1 MQTNRDGRKL
11 KVASLT
17 PHFKPDPFPFLSLSL
32 HLPPVYTHIHT
43 HFPPSPLLPPFL
55 LQLESHLQGNA
66 MSLRHEAVY
75 LGLITAVPL
84 LMTDCVTWFHTHMH
98 IHTPLPR
105 LPRHTQTLAG
115 FQSFSL
121 TPLAYC
127 SNPNCQL
134 LLTAKLLG
142 TLNDCYRKPAP
153 PLKAN
158 PSLHIFWNSPDL
170 QGKWGDLW
178 SSEEEQIQEN
188 TGVGA
193 KIFIYK
199 EPGSCYVEI

>member
-1 MQTNRDGRKL
+1 MQTNRDARKL

-17 PHFKPDPFPFLSLSL
+17 PHFKLDSFPFLSLSL

-98 IHTPLPR
+98 IRTPLPR
-105 LPRHTQTLAG
+105 LPRHTQTDSRRVSELFSHSTRIL
-115 FQSFSL
+115 FQPKLPAASDSQIIGHTKWL
-121 TPLAYC
+121 LSEACPPPQSKPLASYF
-127 SNPNCQL
+127 
-134 LLTAKLLG
+134 
-142 TLNDCYRKPAP
+142 
-153 PLKAN
+153 LK
-158 PSLHIFWNSPDL
+158 
-170 QGKWGDLW
+170 
-178 SSEEEQIQEN
+178 
-188 TGVGA
+188 
-193 KIFIYK
+193 
-199 EPGSCYVEI
+199 